1 VIPALVVARR
11 ELLVLGRARAVLA
24 SGTLVG
30 LVVGGM
36 PVFSALATGRGIA
49 GLYLQAPVLGVFLG
63 YLFAQQ
69 AFLREKQDG
78 TIETVLSSPL
88 TLPALWAGKVA
99 GCAGTAALIAVVCVG
114 GAALAAAFL
123 AGAAVPLTPLLA
135 VHLLVLVPLVSAVA
149 VGILGLVQLL
159 LGLRENQLL
168 NLGLVMGLIA
178 LLSAGQ
184 VIAGGV
190 PSPGAEGVAVLGTA
204 ALLAALWRIAGRVDR
219 ERIVRTIG

>member
-1 VIPALVVARR
+1 MIPALVVARR
-11 ELLVLGRARAVLA
+11 ELLVLGRARAVIA

-36 PVFSALATGRGIA
+36 PVFTALATGQGAA
-49 GLYLQAPVLGVFLG
+49 GVYLQAPVLGVFLG

-78 TIETVLSSPL
+78 TIETVLASPL

-99 GCAGTAALIAVVCVG
+99 ACAGTAALIAVLCVG
-114 GAALAAAFL
+114 GATLAAASV
-123 AGAAVPLTPLLA
+123 AGAAVPLTPLLG
-135 VHLLVLVPLVSAVA
+135 VHMLVLVPLVSAVA
-149 VGILGLVQLL
+149 VGLLGLVQLL

-184 VIAGGV
+184 VVAGGV
-190 PSPGAEGVAVLGTA
+190 PSPWAEGAAVLAMA
-204 ALLAALWRIAGRVDR
+204 ALLVVISRVAGRVDR